1 MKKEDARTIA
11 GELIS
16 ETDFKNCSV
25 KFAEVR
31 ESERF
36 PGAWLVVFDLI
47 GPNGSVLDAPTV
59 VVVDRETAKARL
71 LLSW

>member
-1 MKKEDARTIA
+1 MNKEEARSIA
-11 GELIS
+11 ERLIS
-16 ETDFKNCSV
+16 ETDFKKCSA

-31 ESERF
+31 ESDHY
-36 PGAWLVVFDLI
+36 PGSWSVIFDVI

-71 LLSW
+71 LPSW